1 MEAKYIFGIIETDKE
16 EFLGCCGFAA
26 DKKVHTIP
34 YQDISAVVSD
44 SSFLDYT
51 TLPKDQVARYLLTHQ
66 QVIEKL
72 MDSYTIIHMRLGT
85 YAFNK

>member
-51 TLPKDQVARYLLTHQ
+51 TLPRIRLQGIFSLT
-66 QVIEKL
+66 
-72 MDSYTIIHMRLGT
+72 SR
-85 YAFNK
+85 